1 MPYGSA
7 TGSGATLA
15 VTGFATGHLWI
26 IAIGL
31 LLTLAGAA
39 CIRFSFRS
47 GVGPTQ

>member
-15 VTGFATGHLWI
+15 ITGFATGHLWV

-31 LLTLAGAA
+31 VLTLAGAVL
-39 CIRFSFRS
+39 IRLSFRADR
-47 GVGPTQ
+47 GPTE

>member
-15 VTGFATGHLWI
+15 VTGIATGHVWI

-31 LLTLAGAA
+31 ALTLIGALF
-39 CIRFSFRS
+39 IRLSFRTDR
-47 GVGPTQ
+47 GPTE